1 MSLSSAFKNKLKNV
15 ILVYEANSETSLNCT
30 FAGFWSTAQYGGE
43 NRIGSLP
50 EQQMNLVL
58 EKVNPSMSVHENGI
72 AT

>member
-1 MSLSSAFKNKLKNV
+1 MLILAF
-15 ILVYEANSETSLNCT
+15 EANSENVCT
-30 FAGFWSTAQYGGE
+30 FDGFQSIAQYGGE

-58 EKVNPSMSVHENGI
+58 EKVNPSMSVHQNGI